1 MSNDLFPDRL
11 DNDDFLSLESL
22 WQNLPPLTE
31 IDLDEI
37 NEKENQNKSNPTSPL
52 HSDSRTLLLPSIFPD
67 STEQEENIFL
77 QKLEP
82 LNVGE
87 SRNKQTNENLE
98 LQKKKETCGGLDDS
112 NSENCIDEK
121 YKTIEQQNK
130 FTNLNILRKS
140 QIVNKELNIG
150 SSLQNIDF
158 ETFDLNME
166 KSLPNKKK
174 KYNFGLTQNKKS
186 DQNKNNLGK
195 KKRNPRKIKQK
206 KKKSKT
212 IPKFLGITPLNRKRS
227 HETSEMITFSNQFLN
242 FSTFKN
248 YFNERHTQKHL
259 SSYSQPSSSDSDS
272 DSNSNSDFYYD
283 SDSNFN
289 FDSNYLSNKHSKK
302 HKPHFQF
309 PKDYTNDTQNPDSNS
324 DTDSS
329 SFDELILYQFE
340 LAKKYQRER
349 EWKFSQNKNKIFK

>member
-52 HSDSRTLLLPSIFPD
+52 HSDSRSLLLPSIFPD

-87 SRNKQTNENLE
+87 SRNKTNENLE
-98 LQKKKETCGGLDDS
+98 LQKKKDTCEELDNS

-121 YKTIEQQNK
+121 LITIEKQNK
-130 FTNLNILRKS
+130 FSNMNILENS
-140 QIVNKELNIG
+140 QISNKELNID
-150 SSLQNIDF
+150 SSLKSVGLESI
-158 ETFDLNME
+158 DLNFDNDLLNE
-166 KSLPNKKK
+166 KK
-174 KYNFGLTQNKKS
+174 KYNFDLIQNKKPKR
-186 DQNKNNLGK
+186 NKHNLGK

-212 IPKFLGITPLNRKRS
+212 ISKFLGTTPLNRKRS

-259 SSYSQPSSSDSDS
+259 SSYSQPSSSDS